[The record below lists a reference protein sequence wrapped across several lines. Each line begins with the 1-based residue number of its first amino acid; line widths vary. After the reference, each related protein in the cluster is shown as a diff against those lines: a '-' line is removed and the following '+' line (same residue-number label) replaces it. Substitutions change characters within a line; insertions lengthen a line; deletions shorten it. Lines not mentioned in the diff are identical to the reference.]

1 MNKLKDTD
9 LREALRRK
17 YANTPQLPN
26 DFMDSVM
33 KRMEAEPKPA
43 RKVRLWRWVA
53 AAACLLLMIGI
64 GAGYEFRRICNS
76 TAVNS
81 EFEIRNSSL
90 SNCKFD
96 RTAKETP
103 VQQACTDSTKA
114 LYAQYKGSVLPVQK
128 ARTERKTPV
137 QQSEAAVEEAIPVP
151 VRDPNLHYAA
161 QIQTEDTV
169 AYQAPSRME
178 EFIAKLAEYNKVKG
192 VPLNCTSDMGPD
204 STIVCTAYVFEDKE
218 EYDLFARLLQ
228 AACWYDS
235 NTPGYL
241 LSYSHQQFFFTLK
254 DLRKGNKYLWIAE
267 RLVGE
272 RILLFSTHSPI
283 ETTVSSVCYQNYR
296 EQLTHT
302 NISTLNF

>member
-17 YANTPQLPN
+17 YANTPQLPD
-26 DFMDSVM
+26 DFMDSIM
-33 KRMEAEPKPA
+33 KRMETEPKPA
-43 RKVRLWRWVA
+43 KKVRLWRWAA

-64 GAGYEFRRICNS
+64 GWTMMPMEEQGKTEPL
-76 TAVNS
+76 TAQQ
-81 EFEIRNSSL
+81 
-90 SNCKFD
+90 
-96 RTAKETP
+96 AKETP

-114 LYAQYKGSVLPVQK
+114 LYAQYKGPVRPVEK

-151 VRDPNLHYAA
+151 VKNPNIHYAA

-178 EFIAKLAEYNKVKG
+178 EFISKLAEYNKVKG
-192 VPLNCTSDMGPD
+192 VPLNCTSDVGPD

>member
-17 YANTPQLPN
+17 YANTPQLPD

-43 RKVRLWRWVA
+43 KKVRLWRWAA

-64 GAGYEFRRICNS
+64 GWTMMPMEEQEKTEPL
-76 TAVNS
+76 TAQQ
-81 EFEIRNSSL
+81 I
-90 SNCKFD
+90 
-96 RTAKETP
+96 KETP
-103 VQQACTDSTKA
+103 VQQACTDSTKG
-114 LYAQYKGSVLPVQK
+114 LYSQNKGSVLSEQQAHTEKK
-128 ARTERKTPV
+128 API
-137 QQSEAAVEEAIPVP
+137 QQSEAIAEEVIPVP
-151 VRDPNLHYAA
+151 VQDPNLHYAA
-161 QIQTEDTV
+161 QIQTKDTV
-169 AYQAPSRME
+169 PYQAPSRME

-302 NISTLNF
+302 NISTFNF

>member
-17 YANTPQLPN
+17 YANTPQLPD
-26 DFMDSVM
+26 DFMDSIM
-33 KRMEAEPKPA
+33 KRMETQPKPA
-43 RKVRLWRWVA
+43 RKVRLWRWAA

-64 GAGYEFRRICNS
+64 GWTMMPMEEQKKTEPL
-76 TAVNS
+76 TAQQ
-81 EFEIRNSSL
+81 
-90 SNCKFD
+90 
-96 RTAKETP
+96 AKETP

-114 LYAQYKGSVLPVQK
+114 LYAQYKGPVLPVQK
-128 ARTERKTPV
+128 ARTDKKAPV
-137 QQSEAAVEEAIPVP
+137 QQSETAVEEVIPVP

-169 AYQAPSRME
+169 PYQAPSRVD

-192 VPLNCTSDMGPD
+192 VPLNCTSDVGPD